1 MTLSLQPGPFVK
13 ALSQKM
19 RISDADG
26 HPKHDHPNHERGR
39 RVRGAGAVWGGIEDK
54 SDMEG
59 FGGLAVFFA
68 GLFLSAA
75 TFALRKLQLI
85 EWRLAQGSNQR
96 R

>member
-1 MTLSLQPGPFVK
+1 
-13 ALSQKM
+13 
-19 RISDADG
+19 
-26 HPKHDHPNHERGR
+26 
-39 RVRGAGAVWGGIEDK
+39 
-54 SDMEG
+54 MEG

>member
-1 MTLSLQPGPFVK
+1 MTTPTLNEAAAYAAPAAAPDCATFIAVLILLSVLTIL
-13 ALSQKM
+13 A
-19 RISDADG
+19 
-26 HPKHDHPNHERGR
+26 
-39 RVRGAGAVWGGIEDK
+39 GAGAVWGGIEDK